1 MKPWSKKLG
10 AVIIGAALVVT
21 GMSLPASAETPNVIT
36 VADSQAGGVGTQQI
50 ANPWFNSGSLQQT
63 SMFRALFRSDATL
76 MKVKPDLAESYKLS
90 KDEKT
95 LTVTLKSGLKWSDGE
110 PITGDDVV
118 WSINTALRGA
128 AVNANYAAAFKQIVG
143 GADVSAKTTTNMSGL
158 TESGNT
164 VTFKLIAPQGL
175 LIPILAQFVILP
187 KHSLD
192 KADPVTLNTNAFW
205 KNPVTSGP
213 FKVGTLSPGNFIS
226 LVQNT
231 NYEGTPPKIT
241 GINVI
246 STSNPVSDAR
256 SGKIDYFVSND
267 PEVARQM
274 LAVSSFKAN
283 PTKILFYRYFVYNL
297 TQTNAAFADIKSRQA
312 LQYGVD
318 WKNLVK
324 TLYPNQSGAVINSGV
339 PSGQPHHDAKIAV
352 YKFDPAKAKALLKE
366 ADFDYSKTIRLR
378 YYNADQTSVNFM
390 TAVAQQLIDLGLKVD
405 VLKFQGDATTELYT
419 TRNYD
424 LALKGLSAFS
434 VAEWFGEYAATATF
448 AKIIGDQPDFTKLT
462 SALAQSTSLRATGKS
477 LASLQALEQKT
488 LLKMPLYLIKQTVY
502 VSKRISGLPSAFG
515 NPLYMYDNSIQNWVA
530 R

>member
-10 AVIIGAALVVT
+10 AVIIGATLVVT

-36 VADSQAGGVGTQQI
+36 FADSQAGGVGTQQI
-50 ANPWFNSGSLQQT
+50 SNPWFNSGALSQII
-63 SMFRALFRSDATL
+63 MFRALFRADATL
-76 MKVKPDLAESYKLS
+76 TKVKPDLAQSYTWS
-90 KDEKT
+90 KDQMT

-110 PITGDDVV
+110 PITAEDVV
-118 WSINTALRGA
+118 WSINTAMRGA
-128 AVNANYAAAFKQIVG
+128 AVNANYVNAFKQIVG
-143 GADVSAKTTTNMSGL
+143 GADVSAKTATTISGL
-158 TESGNT
+158 SSNGNT
-164 VTFKLIAPQGL
+164 VTFKLIAPQGIFL
-175 LIPILAQFVILP
+175 PILAQFMIMP

-226 LVQNT
+226 FVRNT
-231 NYEGTPPKIT
+231 NYEGPTPKLT
-241 GINVI
+241 GLNVI
-246 STSNPVSDAR
+246 STSDPVSDAR

-267 PEVARQM
+267 PEIARSM
-274 LAVSSFKAN
+274 LGVSSFKAN
-283 PTKILFYRYFVYNL
+283 PTKILFFRYFVFNL
-297 TQTNAAFADIKSRQA
+297 TQSKAAFADIKSRQA

-324 TLYPNQSGAVINSGV
+324 TLYPNASGALVNSGV
-339 PSGQPHHDAKIAV
+339 PSGQPGHDSKIPV

-390 TAVAQQLIDLGLKVD
+390 TAVAQQLINLGMKVD

-419 TRNYD
+419 TKNYD
-424 LALKGLSAFS
+424 IALKGLSAFS
-434 VAEWFGEYAATATF
+434 VGEWYGEYSAPATF
-448 AKIIGDQPDFTKLT
+448 AKIIGDQPDFAKLS
-462 SALAQSTSLRATGKS
+462 SALAQATTVRADIKARTD
-477 LASLQALEQKT
+477 LQALEQKT
-488 LLKMPLYLIKQTVY
+488 LLKMPLYLLKQTVY

-515 NPLYMYDNSIQNWVA
+515 NPLYIYDNGIENWVA